1 MIIFSGSFLLA
12 MSQLLWIEQAGFNVL
27 IFCFVG
33 LFAVFLLRKKL
44 SQPIFLLLCG
54 LFLGSILANFSA
66 INAKRHQYQDT
77 TIDTIEV
84 VGTIV
89 DLPVLTDM
97 GRLGVRQK
105 FAFAVEN
112 SKPEFPLRT
121 ILVSWYNNETIL
133 KAGQSWVLEVK
144 PKPIHG
150 FKNPGSFDYAKWLF
164 RQGYDATATVRQ
176 AELFEEKTPG
186 LLNHI
191 NRARSNIADLISEN
205 ISNPRVEGLIR
216 ALTIGDRSLI
226 DFEDSQM
233 FQQTGTAHIIAIS
246 GLHIGLVALIGIF
259 IGRLFFAIFPS
270 ERFNRFKFE
279 AVFTIFLALIY
290 TLLAGASIPTL
301 RALIMV
307 FVFAISP
314 IIKRNIS
321 RWISLSIALMLVLLF
336 DPFSV
341 LDVGFWFSFTAVA
354 ILIYVFTGR
363 KPYHSKLISITKA
376 QLMILIGLMP
386 LMLVIF
392 NQINLLTPIINLI
405 ILPLVSLLLIPT
417 IMFSLL
423 ITPVSSELGGLA
435 FSLTEFISEIFLGIL
450 EFFKDFDYLVVSITS
465 SGFLIIIGLIVFSI
479 LVISSSV
486 FRWRWFGLFLLL
498 PVFIKP
504 ENSIEDNEFSVN
516 VLDVGQGLSIVV
528 RTKDKVLLYDTGA
541 KYESGFSM
549 ANAVVIPFL
558 NYSGITNID
567 KVILSHLDNDH
578 AGGIE
583 EILKKYPNAETLSVD
598 GNYEPC
604 QSGENWKW
612 NNISFT
618 ILSPFEITPYLGNNS
633 SCVIHIQSEYG
644 SVLLTAD
651 IEVPVEYRLTHHL
664 ETAIASDVLIVPH
677 HGSRTS
683 SDLDFIQAVNPK
695 FAINSSGFMNQF
707 NHPHPQI
714 KQIYLEKGIEFYDT
728 QEKGRIEIKF
738 LSEGVLVESYKGLK
752 RNIWDL

>member
-12 MSQLLWIEQAGFNVL
+12 MSQLLWIEHANYNVL
-27 IFCFVG
+27 IFCLIG
-33 LFAVFLLRKKL
+33 LCAVFLLRKKL
-44 SQPIFLLLCG
+44 SQPIKFLLSG
-54 LFLGSILANFSA
+54 LILGSILANYSA
-66 INAKRHQYQDT
+66 IIAKKHQYQDT
-77 TIDTIEV
+77 SLDTIEV

-89 DLPVLTDM
+89 DLPVETNM
-97 GRLGVRQK
+97 GRLGIRQK
-105 FAFAVEN
+105 FAFAVES
-112 SKPEFPLRT
+112 SKPEFPLRK

-164 RQGYDATATVRQ
+164 RQGYDATATVKEG
-176 AELFEEKTPG
+176 ELLEEKS
-186 LLNHI
+186 LRFINHI

-205 ISNPRVEGLIR
+205 ISNLRVEGLVR

-246 GLHIGLVALIGIF
+246 GLHIGLVALLGIF

-270 ERFNRFKFE
+270 ERINRFKFE
-279 AVFTIFLALIY
+279 AVFAILLALIY
-290 TLLAGASIPTL
+290 TMLAGVSIPTL

-307 FVFAISP
+307 CVFSISP

-321 RWISLSIALMLVLLF
+321 RWNTLSIALILVLLF

-363 KPYHSKLISITKA
+363 MPHRSKLMSFTKA
-376 QLMILIGLMP
+376 QLLILIGLIP
-386 LMLVIF
+386 LMLIIF

-423 ITPVSSELGGLA
+423 ITPVSSELGEFA

-450 EFFKDFDYLVVSITS
+450 EIFKDFDYLVVSATNN
-465 SGFLIIIGLIVFSI
+465 GFFVIIGALVFSI
-479 LVISSSV
+479 LLISSSV
-486 FRWRWFGLFLLL
+486 LRWRWFGLFLLL

-504 ENSIEDNEFSVN
+504 ENSIEDNEFTVN

-549 ANAVVIPFL
+549 ANAVVIPFM
-558 NYSGITNID
+558 NFSRVNKID
-567 KVILSHLDNDH
+567 KIILSHLDNDH
-578 AGGIE
+578 AGGVE
-583 EILKKYPNAETLSVD
+583 DILKVFPKAETLSVD
-598 GNYEPC
+598 GNHKLC
-604 QSGENWKW
+604 QSGGNWKW
-612 NNISFT
+612 NNIIFT
-618 ILSPFEITPYLGNNS
+618 ILSPFEINPYFGNNS

-651 IEVPVEYRLTHHL
+651 IEEPVEYRLTHHL

-683 SDLDFIQAVNPK
+683 SGLEFIQAVNPK

-714 KQIYLEKGIEFYDT
+714 KQIYLEKSIEFYDT
-728 QEKGRIEIKF
+728 QEKGMIEIKF
-738 LSEGVLVESYKGLK
+738 LSEGTSIESYRDKK